1 MTVYVDA
8 DGCPVTRIVEEIA
21 KKYDVPVTLLCDTN
35 HVLLS
40 DYSTIKV
47 IGAGAAAVDIALIN
61 LCSRGD
67 IVVTQDYGVAA
78 LALGKGAHA
87 IHQSGKWFTD
97 DNIGGPLMDR
107 HLGKKAMRSSKHH
120 LKGPAKRTNED
131 DLHFAESFEKL
142 IRTVSGKF

>member
-47 IGAGAAAVDIALIN
+47 IGAGAQYD
-61 LCSRGD
+61 
-67 IVVTQDYGVAA
+67 
-78 LALGKGAHA
+78 
-87 IHQSGKWFTD
+87 
-97 DNIGGPLMDR
+97 
-107 HLGKKAMRSSKHH
+107 
-120 LKGPAKRTNED
+120 
-131 DLHFAESFEKL
+131 
-142 IRTVSGKF
+142 